1 MTTDTRRRVKLYA
14 LNADR
19 QWDDRGTGHVT
30 SSYVDRVKGVS
41 LLVHAENDGSMLLE
55 SKIHPDTIYHKQQDT
70 LIVWSE
76 GDNFDLALSFQ
87 EKAGCD
93 EIWEKICQVQGKD
106 PSVEITQDVVEESE
120 DERFEDMSDSAP
132 PIELPPCELNRLE
145 DISEVIASGLT
156 TANRKDKLALAIE
169 SENYI
174 KKLLGLFH
182 ICEDLDNQEGLHYL
196 YEIFKN
202 IFLLNKNG
210 LFEIMFAEDTIFDV
224 VGCLEYDPSG
234 NPPKNHRQYLKKLV
248 KFREAIPIRNTDL
261 LAKIHQTYRVQYIQ
275 DIVLPTPS
283 MFEDNMLN
291 TLSSFIFFN
300 KVEIVT
306 LIQEDEKFLDDL
318 FTMLT
323 DQQTPDSKRRDSI
336 LFLKEFCNFAQFLQ
350 PQGKETFYKTLINLG
365 VLPAL
370 EITLAINDKKTKE
383 ASIDI
388 LITIVE
394 YSPSIVRDYT
404 LQQYNNSDTD
414 EDQTLI
420 NISIEQMLS
429 DSEPE
434 LGGAVQLM
442 GVLRILLDPENMLS
456 SSNKSEKS
464 DFLNF
469 FYKHSIQTLIAPL
482 LRQTQTEKPVKE
494 DYHSVQLLGLV
505 LELLAFCVEHHT
517 YHIKNCIINKD
528 LLRRILVLM
537 SSRHTFLVL
546 GALRFLRKIV
556 ALKDEFYNR
565 HIVKGNLFEPV
576 VEAFI
581 RNNGRY
587 NLLESAILELFE
599 FIKLEDIKSLYTY
612 FVESFGRNFDDVQY
626 VQTFKTLRSKYDQ
639 QQDRLKEK
647 EKGNLD
653 SVPSILRN
661 SNRYR
666 RDQRQMDAEEE
677 IWFNED
683 EDYAEGAGK
692 MFDKKAMDTASSLNG
707 PKYSTGGPSHP
718 LLHTGAS
725 ATATSADEA
734 ATASMLSINNGT
746 DSDGTAGVSVPA
758 PSVVV
763 GQHDAVSGED
773 LQSGSLDS
781 SSLSHAVAVVAA
793 VVASNNGL
801 QSSSVESGSSL
812 DVNHHH
818 HHVLGVGVSAAASLT
833 PAEESALEDANS
845 LVVSALGESD
855 LSAVY
860 QLQSA
865 ASTVVDTDKFPATIE
880 PASSSTNSCEVAIAA
895 AAAVA
900 SSTSSIPATGDAC
913 LNGSAEAPELSATVP
928 GSTST
933 GITNSEDEASCSVSS
948 DPSSSVSVASKTHE
962 ASVDE
967 SLLGGEA
974 DAISARVGHGSA
986 SDASAEVTSTDL
998 MAVANRSHTDTNAGT
1013 TGGSSSSTPASVTAP
1028 TLDDMAEQNATDD
1041 GENHRES
1048 RKRTLQHSSND
1059 NGDAVSTTS
1068 SSLLVAPVLDSAPA
1082 VEEPTTSATME
1093 STSQASSTTSAAA
1106 SASSTSVVSG
1116 PKKGLVDYEGDSD
1129 DEDDDDET
1137 DSPAQKK
1144 ARIA

>member
-1 MTTDTRRRVKLYA
+1 MYA

-30 SSYVDRVKGVS
+30 SNYVDRVKGVS

-120 DERFEDMSDSAP
+120 DERFEELSDSAP
-132 PIELPPCELNRLE
+132 PIELPPCELSRLE
-145 DISEVIASGLT
+145 DISEVIANGLT
-156 TANRKDKLALAIE
+156 SQIRKDKLAQAIE

-174 KKLLGLFH
+174 KKLLNLFH
-182 ICEDLDNQEGLHYL
+182 MCEDLENHEGLHYL

-202 IFLLNKNG
+202 IFLLNKNA

-224 VGCLEYDPSG
+224 VGCLEYDPTG
-234 NPPKNHRQYLKKLV
+234 NPPKQHRQYLKQLA
-248 KFREAIPIRNTDL
+248 KFREAIPIRNSDL

-283 MFEDNMLN
+283 VFEDNMLN

-318 FTMLT
+318 FTLLT
-323 DQQTPDSKRRDSI
+323 DPNTSDAKRRDII
-336 LFLKEFCNFAQFLQ
+336 LFLKEFCNFAQYLQ
-350 PQGKETFYKTLINLG
+350 PQSKETFYKTLISLG
-365 VLPAL
+365 ILPAL
-370 EITLAINDKKTKE
+370 EITLAINDKKTKA

-388 LITIVE
+388 LTTIVE

-420 NISIEQMLS
+420 NIAIEQMLS

-456 SSNKSEKS
+456 SVNKSEKS

-482 LRQTQTEKPVKE
+482 LLNTLSEKPANE
-494 DYHSVQLLGLV
+494 EYHTVQLLGLV
-505 LELLAFCVEHHT
+505 LELLSFCVEHHT

-537 SSRHTFLVL
+537 KSTHTFLVL
-546 GALRFLRKIV
+546 GALRFLRKII

-565 HIVKGNLFEPV
+565 HIVKSNLFAPV
-576 VEAFI
+576 VDAFV

-599 FIKLEDIKSLYTY
+599 FIKIEDIKSLYTY
-612 FVESFGRNFDDVQY
+612 FVENFGKIFDDVQY
-626 VQTFKTLRSKYDQ
+626 VQTFKTLKNKYDQ

-666 RDQRQMDAEEE
+666 RDQRQLDEEEE
-677 IWFNED
+677 IWFNEE
-683 EDYAEGAGK
+683 EDFAETNK
-692 MFDKKAMDTASSLNG
+692 
-707 PKYSTGGPSHP
+707 
-718 LLHTGAS
+718 
-725 ATATSADEA
+725 
-734 ATASMLSINNGT
+734 
-746 DSDGTAGVSVPA
+746 
-758 PSVVV
+758 
-763 GQHDAVSGED
+763 
-773 LQSGSLDS
+773 
-781 SSLSHAVAVVAA
+781 
-793 VVASNNGL
+793 
-801 QSSSVESGSSL
+801 
-812 DVNHHH
+812 
-818 HHVLGVGVSAAASLT
+818 
-833 PAEESALEDANS
+833 
-845 LVVSALGESD
+845 
-855 LSAVY
+855 
-860 QLQSA
+860 
-865 ASTVVDTDKFPATIE
+865 
-880 PASSSTNSCEVAIAA
+880 ASSSFR
-895 AAAVA
+895 
-900 SSTSSIPATGDAC
+900 IP
-913 LNGSAEAPELSATVP
+913 
-928 GSTST
+928 
-933 GITNSEDEASCSVSS
+933 
-948 DPSSSVSVASKTHE
+948 
-962 ASVDE
+962 
-967 SLLGGEA
+967 
-974 DAISARVGHGSA
+974 
-986 SDASAEVTSTDL
+986 
-998 MAVANRSHTDTNAGT
+998 
-1013 TGGSSSSTPASVTAP
+1013 
-1028 TLDDMAEQNATDD
+1028 
-1041 GENHRES
+1041 
-1048 RKRTLQHSSND
+1048 
-1059 NGDAVSTTS
+1059 
-1068 SSLLVAPVLDSAPA
+1068 
-1082 VEEPTTSATME
+1082 
-1093 STSQASSTTSAAA
+1093 
-1106 SASSTSVVSG
+1106 
-1116 PKKGLVDYEGDSD
+1116 
-1129 DEDDDDET
+1129 
-1137 DSPAQKK
+1137 
-1144 ARIA
+1144 